1 MTLETA
7 VQNVGVVEAL
17 YEMAVDEGTML
28 SAIIFTA
35 YSKMGEYKL
44 RP

>member
-28 SAIIFTA
+28 FAIILQPIPNWVITN
-35 YSKMGEYKL
+35 
-44 RP
+44 